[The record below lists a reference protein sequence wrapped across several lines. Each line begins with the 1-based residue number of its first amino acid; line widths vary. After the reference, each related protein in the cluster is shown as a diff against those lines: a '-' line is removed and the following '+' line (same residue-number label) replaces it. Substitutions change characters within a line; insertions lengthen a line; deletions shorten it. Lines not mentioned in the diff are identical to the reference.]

1 MAFINY
7 FIETD
12 ISSYITGL
20 FKLYQK
26 NRVLS
31 IILAHIQRQNKL
43 FIAIVL
49 FEDIV
54 LLVFSE
60 Y

>member
-43 FIAIVL
+43 SIAIVL
-49 FEDIV
+49 FEDVV
-54 LLVFSE
+54 LFVVSK

>member
-26 NRVLS
+26 NRVFS

-49 FEDIV
+49 FEDVV

>member
-43 FIAIVL
+43 SIAIVL
-49 FEDIV
+49 LEDVV
-54 LLVFSE
+54 LLVVSK

>member
-31 IILAHIQRQNKL
+31 IILTHIQRQNKL
-43 FIAIVL
+43 SIAIVL
-49 FEDIV
+49 FEDVV
-54 LLVFSE
+54 LLVVSK